1 MLALIDQARQEKA
14 LGVRW
19 SLYRDQQQPEL
30 LGALRKLGF
39 LRMQRDRR
47 LLFYTRDKIFLN
59 PETWCLTDSF
69 FCLRSL
75 EVKFRPNDARDPT
88 NRQNAESNR
97 LLLLD

>member
-1 MLALIDQARQEKA
+1 LLALIDQARQEQA

-19 SLYRDQQQPEL
+19 SLYRDQQQPVL

-47 LLFYTRDKIFLN
+47 LLFYTRDKIFLR

-69 FCLRSL
+69 FAFDL
-75 EVKFRPNDARDPT
+75 
-88 NRQNAESNR
+88 
-97 LLLLD
+97 